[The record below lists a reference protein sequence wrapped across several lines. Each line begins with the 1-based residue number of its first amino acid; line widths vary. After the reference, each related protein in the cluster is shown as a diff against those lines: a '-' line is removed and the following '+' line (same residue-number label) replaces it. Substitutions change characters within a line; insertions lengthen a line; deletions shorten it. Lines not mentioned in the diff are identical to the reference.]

1 MAPAFLVTSYALN
14 VTPQQFTCAIENSQF
29 VHVTSVIIAHYRFTH
44 AVFFY
49 LVLYYFFLRVTL
61 V

>member
-14 VTPQQFTCAIENSQF
+14 VTPQQFTCAIENSQL

-44 AVFFY
+44 AVFF
-49 LVLYYFFLRVTL
+49 LFSPILFFEESL
-61 V
+61 